1 MHAQRNAVR
10 PTTPILGAALTALLL
25 AAAPVQAAPGGGG
38 NWEPERPPAGTER
51 SSAADLDPDTVDE
64 FVVAFKAVADIRE
77 EYSERIQ
84 QSGDRENAQALQREA
99 QVEMIEAVEE
109 TELDVDTY
117 NSISRIMS
125 QDPQFAQQVMQRA
138 GVE

>member
-1 MHAQRNAVR
+1 MQAHQRIVR
-10 PTTPILGAALTALLL
+10 PTPGIL
-25 AAAPVQAAPGGGG
+25 AAALSALLVAGAPALAAPGEGG
-38 NWEPERPPAGTER
+38 NWEPERPPAGSER
-51 SSAADLDPDTVDE
+51 SPAADLDPDTVDE
-64 FVVAFKAVADIRE
+64 FVVAYKAVADIRE
-77 EYSERIQ
+77 EFSERIQ
-84 QSGDRENAQALQREA
+84 QSGDREDAQALQREA

-109 TELDVDTY
+109 TGLDVDTY